1 MGTKKFLNCDDQYE
15 PRIEDCK
22 LKKPESMNFFSGQ
35 LLGVQDF
42 NQEKNYFNEKRH
54 LLNRVIHGS
63 GIVCGLEINK
73 VELVKENCICSPEGN
88 VETISRWIAEVS
100 EGVALDCLGREII
113 VNKTDRYIV
122 SEEDPRQLS
131 KYFGL
136 YIKRKDHLKS
146 PVPSAHVSSCEEI
159 CCYSRILEDFQ
170 LVFENLDQSIQIFFD
185 CTTYAQNEQI
195 IIYLIEPYEQQIK
208 NRTASLTFISTTTG
222 EEIKQD
228 INLTRKETL
237 ADMSIFMFSS
247 DKLQPMIGSKM
258 VTEYD
263 KSSSNSGEQEGNLYT
278 SSAYIAGSSSG
289 VSSGIVEKKRLG
301 EDYYKVWLKKCICCE
316 NPNDAK
322 VLLSVLTLGRESEGG
337 VKKMEILEEETTLLR
352 SIVYNNPMLYDLITK
367 KPAKPSDGPG
377 EQLFANTG
385 IEKFSLTKYNVQTRE
400 VTHKVQS
407 IDGSPP
413 AIVLGLVGNQTKEV
427 KYMEDMLL
435 YSIAQSTLITTPSI
449 QITFDGTAEQDLH
462 AIFDDPDK
470 KRFFIFLKA
479 IEVTDTTCKI
489 VVGNFSSGVV
499 DCEIR
504 WFAIPSKSIQQ
515 TQL

>member
-1 MGTKKFLNCDDQYE
+1 
-15 PRIEDCK
+15 
-22 LKKPESMNFFSGQ
+22 
-35 LLGVQDF
+35 V
-42 NQEKNYFNEKRH
+42 
-54 LLNRVIHGS
+54 
-63 GIVCGLEINK
+63 
-73 VELVKENCICSPEGN
+73 
-88 VETISRWIAEVS
+88 
-100 EGVALDCLGREII
+100 
-113 VNKTDRYIV
+113 
-122 SEEDPRQLS
+122 
-131 KYFGL
+131 
-136 YIKRKDHLKS
+136 KRKDHLKS

-263 KSSSNSGEQEGNLYT
+263 KSSSNSGDQEGNLYT

-289 VSSGIVEKKRLG
+289 ESLGIIEKKRLG

-367 KPAKPSDGPG
+367 KSATPSDGPG
-377 EQLFANTG
+377 EQQLFANTG
-385 IEKFSLTKYNVQTRE
+385 TVKFKLIPGNTETGNNFQTKE
-400 VTHKVQS
+400 VIHKVQS

-413 AIVLGLVGNQTKEV
+413 AIVLGLVKNQANDENQTNGV

-435 YSIAQSTLITTPSI
+435 YAIAQRTFSNIPIKMDETAKKDLI
-449 QITFDGTAEQDLH
+449 
-462 AIFDDPDK
+462 AISDNPDK
-470 KRFFIFLKA
+470 MAFFIFYKA
-479 IEVTDTTCKI
+479 ILVDKEKFKI
-489 VVGNFSSGVV
+489 AIVSFNSEIV

-504 WFAIPSKSIQQ
+504 WFAIPSKSIQ
-515 TQL
+515 

>member
-1 MGTKKFLNCDDQYE
+1 
-15 PRIEDCK
+15 
-22 LKKPESMNFFSGQ
+22 
-35 LLGVQDF
+35 
-42 NQEKNYFNEKRH
+42 
-54 LLNRVIHGS
+54 
-63 GIVCGLEINK
+63 
-73 VELVKENCICSPEGN
+73 
-88 VETISRWIAEVS
+88 
-100 EGVALDCLGREII
+100 
-113 VNKTDRYIV
+113 
-122 SEEDPRQLS
+122 
-131 KYFGL
+131 
-136 YIKRKDHLKS
+136 
-146 PVPSAHVSSCEEI
+146 
-159 CCYSRILEDFQ
+159 
-170 LVFENLDQSIQIFFD
+170 
-185 CTTYAQNEQI
+185 
-195 IIYLIEPYEQQIK
+195 
-208 NRTASLTFISTTTG
+208 
-222 EEIKQD
+222 
-228 INLTRKETL
+228 
-237 ADMSIFMFSS
+237 
-247 DKLQPMIGSKM
+247 
-258 VTEYD
+258 
-263 KSSSNSGEQEGNLYT
+263 
-278 SSAYIAGSSSG
+278 
-289 VSSGIVEKKRLG
+289 
-301 EDYYKVWLKKCICCE
+301 
-316 NPNDAK
+316 
-322 VLLSVLTLGRESEGG
+322 
-337 VKKMEILEEETTLLR
+337 
-352 SIVYNNPMLYDLITK
+352 MLYDLITK